1 MNKRPV
7 CITLEPLTPDPE
19 VRLLQANL
27 YNGTGLVLTF
37 SLTEY
42 IKSLVNQVEWACLM
56 SMKSLFTYNINVSVY
71 NTVRMIVDP
80 IIPKRQDQ
88 C

>member
-19 VRLLQANL
+19 VRLLEANL

-42 IKSLVNQVEWACLM
+42 IKALVNQVEWTLLM
-56 SMKSLFTYNINVSVY
+56 SMKGIFTV
-71 NTVRMIVDP
+71 
-80 IIPKRQDQ
+80 
-88 C
+88 